1 MYYIPGGGGGQC
13 EGGEGGGGQGE
24 GGRGERGFPRT
35 LSAGNTAPSWINGG
49 KDD

>member
-1 MYYIPGGGGGQC
+1 VNYIL
-13 EGGEGGGGQGE
+13 GGGQGE
-24 GGRGERGFPRT
+24 GGGGGGGEREEGGRGFPRT